1 MIKRLFEV
9 SDETAVFDM
18 SKNQTYG
25 ILGKNLYV
33 NDTNAKLYTV
43 LGTEIPL
50 INGSVELK
58 TGVYI
63 LQTPQGREK
72 IVVR

>member
-1 MIKRLFEV
+1 MEV
-9 SDETAVFDM
+9 TQEKCYTL
-18 SKNQTYG
+18 YG
-25 ILGKNLYV
+25 RTLYV
-33 NDTNAKLYTV
+33 CDANAKLYTV

-63 LQTPQGREK
+63 LVNGNETQK
-72 IVVR
+72 IIIK